1 MKTLK
6 CVLSFAMLL
15 FANLMAIAAGG
26 PNVASPG
33 VKIGNALSAEEV
45 KGYFRSASGDGY
57 LSFVSQDANLQCG
70 SANTEATI
78 KASTSY
84 TNRYTICLNSHYIH
98 LGLTAHFSGNVSI
111 TQNSSPYIY
120 KVEDPTV
127 QTIRAHRVQSLSEIY
142 NGGYY
147 VIMGYAKMDSQWYM
161 MSSENI
167 FNKYPGLAGLLYSA
181 TDPGES
187 IEFAAYAE
195 HGPIWEF
202 VTTPSDEEILATG
215 ISLNQTSLTLTSA
228 GQTTTLTAT
237 VTPSNAT
244 NKSVTW
250 SSSDTNVA
258 TVSSTG
264 VVTAVTNG
272 TATITATT
280 ADGTNL
286 SATCDVFVSCST
298 PIDGES
304 VTITVSPSTGQCLR
318 WGSSA
323 VSGAGSYYNTWKS
336 TDTAPQLTLSTPA
349 NDMWIHTDNSSVHY
363 YGSKTFTMT
372 VPAEYAITGYSFDFV
387 GYEGNSNSYT
397 TRREMTVTD
406 EDGNNYDCTA
416 ITAGRVEVTNIKRTS
431 TEFTISGSGNV
442 LVTNFKVTIDRNES
456 SSTTVVA
463 TGVTLSQTRL
473 TLTSVGQTATLT
485 ATVTPSNAA
494 NKSVTWSSS
503 DTNVATVSSTGVVT
517 AVANGT
523 TTITA
528 TTADGTNLSATCDVT
543 VNTSIEGY
551 CPVSRV
557 SAIET
562 GKEYMIYNSAW
573 SAGSYSDRWGFVY
586 DNDKIAIYGRSVP
599 ESFVASSSTYLWT
612 FEDAGNGKYYVK
624 NVGTGRYAGT
634 GTTMSTT
641 LVAYT
646 IANFVDC
653 PNKNVAGSRSDDGT
667 RIDVGN
673 ITTADNLF
681 YIYNGEKYWNG
692 DDYWMWTNPGHDG
705 FTTWSSAHPYAIYEV
720 QSVGGEDLPVLATG
734 ISLNQTSLTL
744 TNAGQ
749 TATLTATVTPST
761 ATNKSVTWSSSD
773 ESVATVSSE
782 GVVTAVANGT
792 ATITATTA
800 DGTNLSA
807 SCTVA
812 VSIATSSEKVSV
824 SSVALNPGGTVAVP
838 IECEFTSEAI
848 TAYQFDLYLPEG
860 VSLAKN
866 DKGRFAAGVTYILS
880 DRHDEHTA
888 SLKENEGFVRF
899 AVSQNDKYTLSPGS
913 GTLITVYLQSDE
925 SVSGE
930 LQGSI
935 RNFIMSETD
944 QTKHSLA
951 DCTFIMTG
959 SSTTVAATGVTLN
972 QTILTLTGAGQTSTL
987 TATVTPSNATNKSVT
1002 WSSSDESV
1010 ATVSSEGVVT
1020 AVANGTATITATT
1033 ADGTNLS
1040 ASCEVTVEIEHTQ
1053 GIPGDV
1059 NGDTKVNGADIVA
1072 VINYVLAASTASVA
1086 DVNGDTKVNGA
1097 DIVAV
1102 INYVLSF
1109 DGARAYYGANVSNI
1123 GETGKTNVG
1132 TLTATGYKDVIE
1144 VALQNDERYTA
1155 FQFVLTLPN
1164 GGTLTDIIPNDARI
1178 SRHQF
1183 LFREIGDGRYFVLG
1197 FENTNSTIAGNEG
1210 TLLWLDVNQAE
1221 PGIATITDILF
1232 FTQDAVTR
1240 ELKSIEVDLST
1251 GVSGI
1256 CSAEDAGDI
1265 YDMNGRI
1272 VMRSR
1277 EYESHAGRLPS
1288 GVYIRNG
1295 HKFIVKQ

>member
-1 MKTLK
+1 MSET
-6 CVLSFAMLL
+6 
-15 FANLMAIAAGG
+15 
-26 PNVASPG
+26 
-33 VKIGNALSAEEV
+33 
-45 KGYFRSASGDGY
+45 D
-57 LSFVSQDANLQCG
+57 
-70 SANTEATI
+70 
-78 KASTSY
+78 
-84 TNRYTICLNSHYIH
+84 
-98 LGLTAHFSGNVSI
+98 
-111 TQNSSPYIY
+111 
-120 KVEDPTV
+120 
-127 QTIRAHRVQSLSEIY
+127 QTKHSL
-142 NGGYY
+142 
-147 VIMGYAKMDSQWYM
+147 A
-161 MSSENI
+161 
-167 FNKYPGLAGLLYSA
+167 
-181 TDPGES
+181 
-187 IEFAAYAE
+187 
-195 HGPIWEF
+195 
-202 VTTPSDEEILATG
+202 
-215 ISLNQTSLTLTSA
+215 
-228 GQTTTLTAT
+228 
-237 VTPSNAT
+237 
-244 NKSVTW
+244 
-250 SSSDTNVA
+250 
-258 TVSSTG
+258 
-264 VVTAVTNG
+264 
-272 TATITATT
+272 
-280 ADGTNL
+280 
-286 SATCDVFVSCST
+286 
-298 PIDGES
+298 
-304 VTITVSPSTGQCLR
+304 
-318 WGSSA
+318 
-323 VSGAGSYYNTWKS
+323 
-336 TDTAPQLTLSTPA
+336 
-349 NDMWIHTDNSSVHY
+349 
-363 YGSKTFTMT
+363 
-372 VPAEYAITGYSFDFV
+372 
-387 GYEGNSNSYT
+387 
-397 TRREMTVTD
+397 
-406 EDGNNYDCTA
+406 DCTF
-416 ITAGRVEVTNIKRTS
+416 IMTG
-431 TEFTISGSGNV
+431 
-442 LVTNFKVTIDRNES
+442 
-456 SSTTVVA
+456 SSTTVAA
-463 TGVTLSQTRL
+463 TGVALSE
-473 TLTSVGQTATLT
+473 TSLDMTSAGQTATLT
-485 ATVTPSNAA
+485 ATVTPSN
-494 NKSVTWSSS
+494 
-503 DTNVATVSSTGVVT
+503 
-517 AVANGT
+517 
-523 TTITA
+523 
-528 TTADGTNLSATCDVT
+528 
-543 VNTSIEGY
+543 
-551 CPVSRV
+551 
-557 SAIET
+557 
-562 GKEYMIYNSAW
+562 
-573 SAGSYSDRWGFVY
+573 
-586 DNDKIAIYGRSVP
+586 
-599 ESFVASSSTYLWT
+599 
-612 FEDAGNGKYYVK
+612 
-624 NVGTGRYAGT
+624 
-634 GTTMSTT
+634 
-641 LVAYT
+641 
-646 IANFVDC
+646 
-653 PNKNVAGSRSDDGT
+653 
-667 RIDVGN
+667 
-673 ITTADNLF
+673 
-681 YIYNGEKYWNG
+681 
-692 DDYWMWTNPGHDG
+692 
-705 FTTWSSAHPYAIYEV
+705 
-720 QSVGGEDLPVLATG
+720 
-734 ISLNQTSLTL
+734 
-744 TNAGQ
+744 
-749 TATLTATVTPST
+749 

-838 IECEFTSEAI
+838 IECEFTSEDI

-899 AVSQNDKYTLSPGS
+899 AVSQNDKYTLSPGG

-944 QTKHSLA
+944 QTKHNLA
-951 DCTFIMTG
+951 DCTFVMTG
-959 SSTTVAATGVTLN
+959 SSTTDAATGITLN
-972 QTILTLTGAGQTSTL
+972 QTSLTLTGAGQTATL

-1109 DGARAYYGANVSNI
+1109 DGARSYYGANVSNR
-1123 GETGKTNVG
+1123 GETGTTNVG